1 MAVTL
6 ADLVSRLQ
14 RSVPARNSV
23 PSTDDYTQ
31 HVKDAVLQM
40 ATDVPLL
47 RIATLSLVNGTAT
60 YNLATDF
67 LFLIELEG
75 IASADGVILSDAGI
89 IPVSAL
95 WEESYYID
103 GSTITFDPVPTYTM
117 GRDYRYAALYELT
130 GGSGS
135 ETYARLTQNG
145 ARVALLYAQHL
156 ALTQQANGVAGDGW
170 KYQIGDEM
178 VDKSNQGKSVMGQ
191 AQGLLTQY
199 QMTVKQQKGFAGS
212 RARYTGIEA

>member
-14 RSVPARNSV
+14 RSVPARNGV
-23 PSTDDYTQ
+23 PSSDDYEQ
-31 HVKDAVLQM
+31 HVQDAVLQLS
-40 ATDVPLL
+40 TDVPLV
-47 RIATLSLVNGTAT
+47 RAGTLSVVNGTAI

-67 LFLIELEG
+67 LFLIEMGG
-75 IASADGVILSDAGI
+75 IASAGGVIISSAGL
-89 IPVSAL
+89 IPVSTL
-95 WEESYYID
+95 WEESYTVD

-130 GGSGS
+130 GSAGS

-178 VDKSNQGKSVMGQ
+178 VDKSNQSKGLLAD
-191 AQGLLTQY
+191 AQVLLTQY

>member
-6 ADLVSRLQ
+6 ADLVGRLQ
-14 RSVPARNSV
+14 RSVPARNGV

-31 HVKDAVLQM
+31 HVKDAVLQLS
-40 ATDVPLL
+40 TDVPLVRL
-47 RIATLSLVNGTAT
+47 AELSIVNGTAT

-67 LFLIELEG
+67 LFLVELEG
-75 IASADGVILSDAGI
+75 IASADGIIISDAGL

-117 GRDYRYAALYELT
+117 SRNYRYGALYEL
-130 GGSGS
+130 SGAVDS
-135 ETYARLTQNG
+135 ETYARMTQNG
-145 ARVALLYAQHL
+145 ARFALLYAEYL
-156 ALTQQANGVAGDGW
+156 ALAQQANAVAGDGW

-178 VDKSNQGKSVMGQ
+178 VDKSNQGRGLLGQ

-199 QMTVKQQKGFAGS
+199 ESAIKTQKGYGS
-212 RARYTGIEA
+212 VGRVV